1 MSRVKVEQTHTKQ
14 QEINRLGN
22 PGIPHNVYRMIKIW
36 NQPGTNTDWM
46 DQEELRK
53 YPALHSPTEEARDPA
68 TSCKE
73 EQLKD
78 KDDNIQGNLKR

>member
-1 MSRVKVEQTHTKQ
+1 
-14 QEINRLGN
+14 
-22 PGIPHNVYRMIKIW
+22 
-36 NQPGTNTDWM
+36 M

-78 KDDNIQGNLKR
+78 KDDNIQGNLKRWWGQD